1 MKKLET
7 TISFGNDKVSLTG
20 LHNQLIPFIEKINEL
35 VEAINKLEN
44 NSDKCRIQ
52 LGTQNGKCRIQLG
65 TQNGNGNTN

>member
-7 TISFGNDKVSLTG
+7 TISFGNDEVSLTR

-44 NSDKCRIQ
+44 NSDKVC
-52 LGTQNGKCRIQLG
+52 NKKV
-65 TQNGNGNTN
+65 

>member
-44 NSDKCRIQ
+44 NSDKVC
-52 LGTQNGKCRIQLG
+52 NKKV
-65 TQNGNGNTN
+65 